1 MFRNMASSLF
11 LTERDAEGEANAP
24 KVKGRIVTTVEK
36 AKEIRSLVEKCI
48 TVARHALPAMENA
61 KQFGTDAA
69 RNTEAW
75 KSWRKSDKHKQWVQ
89 AMAPVVNARR
99 RAIQMLGD
107 KQAVRILFD
116 DVAPRFEGRPG
127 GYTRVV
133 RLATPRLGD
142 AGERAILE
150 FVGVRD
156 RVTQKSSKP
165 KFETT
170 NA

>member
-1 MFRNMASSLF
+1 
-11 LTERDAEGEANAP
+11 
-24 KVKGRIVTTVEK
+24 
-36 AKEIRSLVEKCI
+36 
-48 TVARHALPAMENA
+48 
-61 KQFGTDAA
+61 
-69 RNTEAW
+69 
-75 KSWRKSDKHKQWVQ
+75 
-89 AMAPVVNARR
+89 MAPVVNARR